1 MIKKI
6 FFIGFLTLVVFLI
19 FETTVYAGGMGM
31 GPPSEPC
38 GVGNFPP
45 CPVAVP
51 LDGGVLLL
59 AGAGIVM
66 GARKMMKKK

>member
-1 MIKKI
+1 MFKTIVI
-6 FFIGFLTLVVFLI
+6 VFVLI
-19 FETTVYAGGMGM
+19 LFSALPNPLLAGTGMGM
-31 GPPSEPC
+31 GMGNPPC